1 MLHGTIAMDQTA
13 RLFEIFNV
21 GITMEF
27 LLFVFI
33 ADRKSTRLNS
43 SYP

>member
-1 MLHGTIAMDQTA
+1 MQQGTIAMDQTA

-33 ADRKSTRLNS
+33 AYVFKLMADDYRK
-43 SYP
+43 

>member
-21 GITMEF
+21 GITMEC

-33 ADRKSTRLNS
+33 AYVFKLMADDYRK
-43 SYP
+43 